1 MLWWHAVLLGLVEGI
16 TEYLPVSSTGH
27 LIITSNL
34 LGLTDEKSKQAI
46 DAFEIVIQGGA
57 ILAVVGLY
65 WGRFVGMLR
74 GLMGRDNAGLQ
85 LLLNICIAFVPAA
98 IIGKLLKQAIHE
110 HLFYAWPV
118 VLAFV
123 VGGVYMIVVEACR
136 SGRWGG
142 AARLPYAGAGKGIDE
157 ITPLDALKIGCMQVL
172 AMWPGTSRS
181 MMTITGG
188 YFCKLRPAAAAEF
201 SFLLGVPTLLG
212 ATALALWDDWK
223 DHKANGSPMF
233 YTTLGGTSVVIGL
246 VVAAISAAVAVKWL
260 VGFLNR
266 RGLTPFGVYRIL
278 LGVALVGLILGGL
291 VSIKPETKR
300 GGEGA
305 GRVAPVMPLRS
316 TR

>member
-1 MLWWHAVLLGLVEGI
+1 MLVWWHAVILGLVEGI

-34 LGLTDEKSKQAI
+34 LGLTDEKSKAAI

-65 WGRFVGMLR
+65 WSRFVRMLR
-74 GLMGRDNAGLQ
+74 GLMGKDNAGFQ
-85 LLLNICIAFVPAA
+85 LLLNIGIAFLPAA
-98 IIGKLLKQAIHE
+98 IFGTLLKKTING

-118 VLAFV
+118 VLAMAA
-123 VGGVYMIVVEACR
+123 GGVYMIVVEACR
-136 SGRWGG
+136 SGRWGR
-142 AARLPYAGAGKGIDE
+142 ATRLPYLGAGKGIDE
-157 ITPLDALKIGCMQVL
+157 VTPADALKIGLLQVL

-188 YFCKLRPAAAAEF
+188 YFCKLRPGAAAEF

-212 ATALALWDDWK
+212 ATVLALWDDWK
-223 DHKANGSPMF
+223 DHRANGSPMF
-233 YTTLGGTSVVIGL
+233 YTTLGGGPVAIGL
-246 VVAAISAAVAVKWL
+246 VVATVSAAIAVKWL

-278 LGVALVGLILGGL
+278 LGIALVGLILGGL
-291 VSIKPETKR
+291 VTIKPEH
-300 GGEGA
+300 GA
-305 GRVAPVMPLRS
+305 TPKPATVQPTIVPPGR
-316 TR
+316 

>member
-34 LGLTDEKSKQAI
+34 LGLTDEKAKAAI

-65 WGRFVGMLR
+65 WGRFVQMLR
-74 GLMGRDNAGLQ
+74 GLLGRDNAGFQ
-85 LLLNICIAFVPAA
+85 LFLNICIAFLPAA
-98 IIGKLLKQAIHE
+98 IIGLALKKWINE

-118 VLAFV
+118 VLAFM
-123 VGGVYMIVVEACR
+123 VGGVYMIIVEACR
-136 SGRWGG
+136 SGRWGR
-142 AARLPYAGAGKGIDE
+142 AARLPYYGAGKGIDE
-157 ITPLDALKIGCMQVL
+157 ITPLDALKIGSMQVV

-188 YFCKLRPAAAAEF
+188 YFCRLRPAAAAEF

-212 ATALALWDDWK
+212 ATVKALWDDWK

-233 YTTLGGTSVVIGL
+233 YTTLGGTPVVIGL
-246 VVAAISAAVAVKWL
+246 VVAAISAAIAVKWL

-266 RGLTPFGVYRIL
+266 RGLTSFGVYRIL

-291 VSIKPETKR
+291 VTIKPERKAVT
-300 GGEGA
+300 
-305 GRVAPVMPLRS
+305 APAAAAAPLPS

>member
-1 MLWWHAVLLGLVEGI
+1 MTHWHALILGIVEGI

-34 LGLTDEKSKQAI
+34 LGLTSEKNKSAI

-65 WGRFVGMLR
+65 WPRFMQMLR
-74 GLMGRDNAGLQ
+74 GLMGRDNAGFQ
-85 LLLNICIAFVPAA
+85 LFVNICIAFLPAA
-98 IIGKLLKQAIHE
+98 VIGVVIKKWINA
-110 HLFYAWPV
+110 HLFYAAPV

-123 VGGVYMIVVEACR
+123 VGGIYMIIVEACR
-136 SGRWGG
+136 SGRWGR
-142 AARLPYAGAGKGIDE
+142 AARLPYHGAGKGIDE
-157 ITPLDALKIGCMQVL
+157 VTPLDALKIGFLQVL
-172 AMWPGTSRS
+172 SMWPGTSRS

-212 ATALALWDDWK
+212 ATVLALWDDWK

-233 YTTLGGTSVVIGL
+233 YTELGGTSVVIGL
-246 VVAAISAAVAVKWL
+246 VVAAVSAALAVKWL

-266 RGLTPFGVYRIL
+266 RGLAPFGVYRIL

-291 VSIKPETKR
+291 VTIKPETKPAS
-300 GGEGA
+300 GA
-305 GRVAPVMPLRS
+305 AAPAAPAAPLPM